1 MSTGRKMRNQLIDAS
16 QKGPQFQTDLF
27 YKVNVVFN
35 FGLLNALGEQHDG
48 PNNWC
53 SGVVHFVM
61 CSVQTGSRCRLQ
73 FLHYHRPVIQRIALE
88 RCWSVFLTRIRSVH
102 RIRVGSVGRT
112 GSNRQPLSLL
122 RKNNA
127 NEKFQWKL
135 PKRNF
140 FLPNGSL
147 LRPTSDYPLPT
158 AVAVGATSTRAFV
171 FLAPCAREMVRLV
184 PVTTNT
190 RIKISKS
197 IQPGYKTTLLW
208 IQITQ

>member
-16 QKGPQFQTDLF
+16 QKGPQFQTDLL

-35 FGLLNALGEQHDG
+35 FGLLNALGEQHDS

-112 GSNRQPLSLL
+112 GGNRQPLSLL
-122 RKNNA
+122 RKKMLMRN
-127 NEKFQWKL
+127 FLGKL

-140 FLPNGSL
+140 FYQMALFFSQPATILFRLPL
-147 LRPTSDYPLPT
+147 LLAQLPLEH
-158 AVAVGATSTRAFV
+158 SS
-171 FLAPCAREMVRLV
+171 FLLHVLARWIVWFLWQQIHELKFQN
-184 PVTTNT
+184 PFNQGL
-190 RIKISKS
+190 K
-197 IQPGYKTTLLW
+197 QLYWGYN
-208 IQITQ
+208 